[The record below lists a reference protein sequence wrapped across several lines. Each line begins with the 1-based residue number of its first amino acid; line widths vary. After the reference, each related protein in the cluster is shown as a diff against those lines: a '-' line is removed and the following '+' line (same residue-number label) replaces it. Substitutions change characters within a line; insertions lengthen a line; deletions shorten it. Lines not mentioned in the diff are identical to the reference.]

1 MAFAAPTGHRYTAPL
16 MLKTSPFHSRT
27 APLVRAQTW
36 RRWAGYQMASAYDPH
51 PDREYA
57 AIRNAAALIDVSP
70 LYKYRITGRDAA
82 RLLDRMITRDMTKL
96 AVGQV
101 YYTPWC
107 DAHGKVIDDGTVSR
121 LAEGV
126 YRLTSADSSLRWLH
140 MNSVGMDVAI
150 EDVSESM
157 GALSLQGPL
166 SRDLLQTLTPADLA
180 KLKYFRLV
188 ETQVRDIPV
197 TISRTG
203 YTGDLGY
210 EIWVDVARAEAL
222 WDALIAAG
230 TPYGIVP
237 AGVWALDIARIE
249 AGLIMLDVDYFSA
262 HHALIEARKSSP
274 YEINLG
280 WAVSAKKGPFNGR
293 RALAAER
300 ARGAAWS
307 FVGLDIDW
315 ESFEQLFRA
324 HKLPPHL
331 SNIAWRASAPVYKNG
346 MQIGYATSGCW
357 SPLLKK
363 SLALAHLR
371 APHFAPGTPVEMEIT
386 VEHQRQKASAR
397 VRKLPFYDPERKK
410 A

>member
-1 MAFAAPTGHRYTAPL
+1 

-57 AIRNAAALIDVSP
+57 AIRNAAALLDVSP
-70 LYKYRITGRDAA
+70 LYKYRLTGRDAS

-96 AVGQV
+96 AVKQV

-107 DAHGKVIDDGTVSR
+107 DAAGKVIDDGTVSR
-121 LAEGV
+121 LSETT

-140 MNSVGMDVAI
+140 MNSAGMEAGI
-150 EDVSESM
+150 EDVSERL

-166 SRDLLQTLTPADLA
+166 SRAILEQVSPADFG

-188 ETQVRDIPV
+188 ETTLRGLPV

-210 EIWVDVARAEAL
+210 EIWTEAPQAGAL
-222 WDALIAAG
+222 WDALIEAG
-230 TPYGIVP
+230 TPYGITP
-237 AGVWALDIARIE
+237 AGVWALDLARIE
-249 AGLIMLDVDYFSA
+249 AGLIMLDVDYFSS

-280 WAVSAKKGPFNGR
+280 WAVSATKGPFNGR

-300 ARGAAWS
+300 VHGPAWG
-307 FVGLDIDW
+307 FVGLEVDW
-315 ESFEQLFRA
+315 SSFERLFAA
-324 HKLPPHL
+324 HRLPPQL
-331 SNIAWRASAPVYKNG
+331 SNIAWRSSAPVYQAG
-346 MQIGYATSGCW
+346 AQVGYATSGCW

-363 SLALAHLR
+363 SLALTHLR
-371 APHFAPGTPVEMEIT
+371 APHFAPGTGVEMEIT
-386 VEHQRQKASAR
+386 VEHRRERAR
-397 VRKLPFYDPERKK
+397 ATVCKLPFFDPERKK

>member
-1 MAFAAPTGHRYTAPL
+1 
-16 MLKTSPFHSRT
+16 MLKTSPFHPRT
-27 APLVRAQTW
+27 SALVRAQTW

-70 LYKYRITGRDAA
+70 LYKYRITGPGAA
-82 RLLDRMITRDMTKL
+82 RLLDRMITRDMAKL
-96 AVGQV
+96 KAGQV

-107 DAHGKVIDDGTVSR
+107 DAEGKVIDDGTVTR
-121 LAEGV
+121 LSESA

-140 MNSVGMDVAI
+140 LNAVGLSVEI
-150 EDVSESM
+150 EDISERTA
-157 GALSLQGPL
+157 ALSIQGPL
-166 SRDLLQTLTPADLA
+166 SRDILSRATGADLA
-180 KLKYFRLV
+180 SLKYFRMI
-188 ETQVRDIPV
+188 ETAVRGIPV
-197 TISRTG
+197 AVSRTG

-210 EIWVDVARAEAL
+210 EIWVDAARAVPL
-222 WDALIAAG
+222 WDALIEAG
-230 TPYGIVP
+230 TPFGVTP

-249 AGLIMLDVDYFSA
+249 AGLIMMDVDYFSS

-280 WAVSAKKGPFNGR
+280 WAVSPDKGPFNGR

-300 ARGAAWS
+300 ARGAAWG
-307 FVGLDIDW
+307 FVGLEISWD
-315 ESFEQLFRA
+315 SFERLFAARG
-324 HKLPPHL
+324 LPPQI
-331 SNIAWRASAPVYKNG
+331 SNVAWRVSVPVYKDG
-346 MQIGYATSGCW
+346 RQVGYATSGCW

-371 APHFAPGTPVEMEIT
+371 APHFKPGSPVKVEVT
-386 VEHQRQKASAR
+386 VEHRRELADAV
-397 VRKLPFYDPERKK
+397 VRKLPFFDPERKK